1 VKKQILSVIQQGERL
16 NILPDNT
23 TGDAKELM
31 NNPNVT
37 ASEIIGSL
45 DVDEFVN
52 DLQFNLEE
60 DGNLKITT
68 IENDTYF

>member
-1 VKKQILSVIQQGERL
+1 MKKQILSVIQQGERL